1 MLNALEYLFLLRYN
15 LLLLVV
21 FHAIVWLSLKPSS
34 PLAPMI
40 RGMFELTPRRAGA
53 VTAGAAMFA
62 CELVLMSDMV
72 LQFAPLRFGIEEV
85 PEWPFYVIASI
96 ASLGVLGLAVRLV
109 REGFRPLANAIWVSL
124 GIVFAVGVAWGVD
137 YVKDFLPCQDL
148 LTAAFRFSKD
158 GYLDMGGQ
166 IFSAHSMLVYV
177 GLSYLLAYLVVG
189 LWMGNRIK
197 KFETLKKPVPIPAL
211 GWVMAL
217 LLLSA
222 LVLNAL
228 SFFLDKFHVA
238 LLPVMLGVGALFYT
252 MLGRLFIEPHTYRAF
267 PAREHWANV
276 VRPKPADVLKRVE
289 GGKAVVICASGGGI
303 HAAAWS
309 AALLEEMER
318 RSAKFSQHLFR
329 SGRGGQR
336 VGSELL
342 PLNHAAILN
351 STEKSRR
358 A

>member
-1 MLNALEYLFLLRYN
+1 MPG
-15 LLLLVV
+15 
-21 FHAIVWLSLKPSS
+21 WPS
-34 PLAPMI
+34 
-40 RGMFELTPRRAGA
+40 
-53 VTAGAAMFA
+53 
-62 CELVLMSDMV
+62 
-72 LQFAPLRFGIEEV
+72 
-85 PEWPFYVIASI
+85 YVIASI

-137 YVKDFLPCQDL
+137 YVKDFLPRQDL

-158 GYLDMGGQ
+158 GYLDIGGQ

-228 SFFLDKFHVA
+228 SFFLDKYDVA
-238 LLPVMLGVGALFYT
+238 LLPVVLGAFIHRTTHLQSVSRTGG
-252 MLGRLFIEPHTYRAF
+252 LG
-267 PAREHWANV
+267 
-276 VRPKPADVLKRVE
+276 K
-289 GGKAVVICASGGGI
+289 
-303 HAAAWS
+303 
-309 AALLEEMER
+309 
-318 RSAKFSQHLFR
+318 
-329 SGRGGQR
+329 
-336 VGSELL
+336 GSE
-342 PLNHAAILN
+342 AEA
-351 STEKSRR
+351 S
-358 A
+358 